1 MIKTLETIFVFKVS
15 VCTFASIM
23 EIKILEKSA
32 DLFLTYGFKSIT
44 MDDIANSLGMSK
56 KTIYQYYDNK
66 HKLIEAA
73 TLHLFHQISN
83 GINHICEVNENP
95 IEEIYDIKNLV
106 MTHLK
111 GEKSS
116 PQYQLQKYYPK
127 IYKTLKNKQ
136 FDLMQNC
143 VVNNLNKGIEM
154 GLYRESLDVHFIA
167 RLYFSNM
174 ICLKDNDL
182 FPLELFS
189 INNSMN
195 NYIEYHLRGICT
207 EKGLNILTQVI
218 AKEKTSHE

>member
-1 MIKTLETIFVFKVS
+1 METFLVYKVS
-15 VCTFASIM
+15 VCNFAAIM
-23 EIKILEKSA
+23 EVKILEKSA

-44 MDDIANSLGMSK
+44 MDDIANSLGISK

-73 TLHLFHQISN
+73 TLHLFHQIYD

-136 FDLMQNC
+136 FDLMQDC
-143 VVNNLNKGIEM
+143 VVSNLKKGIEQ
-154 GLYRESLDVHFIA
+154 GLYRKSIDVHFIA

-182 FPLELFS
+182 FPVELFS
-189 INNSMN
+189 INQSMN
-195 NYIEYHLRGICT
+195 YYLEYHLRGICT
-207 EKGLNILTQVI
+207 DQGIKILTQVI
-218 AKEKTSHE
+218 EKETANHD